1 MAEYINKSTLLRSFA
16 PIYKHDRYTG
26 LTFETAKQIITDH
39 INSFPT
45 VDAEPVRHGH
55 WVRND
60 NGTYSCSEC
69 QSWIPNEQHYYA
81 RYCLHCGAKMDGGEN
96 ETNAEY

>member
-1 MAEYINKSTLLRSFA
+1 MRLIDVDRLLKEFPIRINHYDKENGNF
-16 PIYKHDRYTG
+16 RYVLG
-26 LTFETAKQIITDH
+26 IEAVMDYVKEM
-39 INSFPT
+39 PT
-45 VDAEPVRHGH
+45 VEAEPVRHGH

-81 RYCLHCGAKMDGGEN
+81 RYCLHCGAKMDEEKEN
-96 ETNAEY
+96 E

>member
-1 MAEYINKSTLLRSFA
+1 MRLIDVDRLLKEFPIRINHYDKENGNF
-16 PIYKHDRYTG
+16 RYVLG
-26 LTFETAKQIITDH
+26 IEAVMDYVKEM
-39 INSFPT
+39 PT
-45 VDAEPVRHGH
+45 VEAEPVRHGH

-81 RYCLHCGAKMDGGEN
+81 RYCLHCGAKMDEEKEN
-96 ETNAEY
+96 G